1 MTDHRSDARVT
12 IEPDQQRWPAYG
24 SERLLV
30 QIVLTDNRSMVARD
44 SRHWQ
49 RPDVACQL
57 NPARAR
63 ELADQLLAL
72 AEIAERH
79 SR

>member
-12 IEPDQQRWPAYG
+12 IEPDQQEWLTCG
-24 SERLLV
+24 SDRLLV
-30 QIVLTDNRSMVARD
+30 RIVLTDHGSMVARD

-57 NPARAR
+57 QPAQAR
-63 ELADQLLAL
+63 ELADQLRQL
-72 AEIAERH
+72 AEIADRY